1 MNYKLETIDYYSLDH
16 ECLYQ
21 GIAKLTQSINNT
33 YPGYTDWLFNKFFP
47 GLKDGSRKMVI
58 AYNDLHKPMGVALLK
73 DTEEEKKICCLFVQ
87 EDCRGN
93 GIANKLMKQSCAVL
107 KTSKPT
113 LTVSDTNLPQ
123 LQKLLDKNGFTFS
136 YKKKGAYL
144 QNDTENYFNNEAT
157 EILKKN
163 ILAPL
168 FAKKLRQK

>member
-1 MNYKLETIDYYSLDH
+1 MKIGFFQTGTQILDYFAAQLDVFLLGKFLGMEVLGIYSLSK
-16 ECLYQ
+16 ELLVK
-21 GIAKLTQSINNT
+21 I
-33 YPGYTDWLFNKFFP
+33 FF
-47 GLKDGSRKMVI
+47 VI
-58 AYNDLHKPMGVALLK
+58 
-73 DTEEEKKICCLFVQ
+73 
-87 EDCRGN
+87 N

-113 LTVSDTNLPQ
+113 LTVADTNLPQ

-163 ILAPL
+163 ILEPL

>member
-1 MNYKLETIDYYSLDH
+1 MNYKLETIDYYSSDH

-21 GIAKLTQSINNT
+21 GIAKLTKSINNI
-33 YPGYTDWLFNKFFP
+33 YPDFTDWLFNKFIP
-47 GLKDGSRKMVI
+47 GLKNGSRKMVI
-58 AYNDLHKPMGVALLK
+58 AYNDLHAPMGIALLK
-73 DTEEEKKICCLFVQ
+73 DTEEEKKICCLFVR

-93 GIANKLMKQSCAVL
+93 GIANKLIKQSYAVL
-107 KTSKPT
+107 KTNKPA
-113 LTVSDTNLPQ
+113 LTVADTNLPQ
-123 LQKLLDKNGFTFS
+123 LKNLLDKNGFTFS
-136 YKKKGAYL
+136 YKKKGAYR